1 MAELAMSSLRL
12 GKELRLLESDPPPG
26 VSVWP
31 EGDLLSILNAQLEG
45 PLDTPYEKGSF
56 HLRISVSER
65 YPLEPPQVLFLTR
78 VYHPNIDDGGRIC
91 LSTLHLPPKGVWGP
105 QLNIRAVLISI
116 QQLLTYP
123 NPDDPLVPE
132 ITREF
137 RDNYQAWRAKA
148 ALMTAQFA
156 RSSCSAP
163 LQPQPPYH
171 IAPNLPSKACL
182 QAPAGLPALPVH
194 QSKAPIEDTEEEEE
208 FFGKSKKRGT
218 LRSGDPLACKVGR
231 SV

>member
-1 MAELAMSSLRL
+1 
-12 GKELRLLESDPPPG
+12 
-26 VSVWP
+26 
-31 EGDLLSILNAQLEG
+31 
-45 PLDTPYEKGSF
+45 
-56 HLRISVSER
+56 VSER

-91 LSTLHLPPKGVWGP
+91 LNTLHLPPKGVWGP

-156 RSSCSAP
+156 HKPCSAP
-163 LQPQPPYH
+163 LQPQLPYH
-171 IAPNLPSKACL
+171 IAPSLPNNACL
-182 QAPAGLPALPVH
+182 QAPAGLPALPTPTTSH
-194 QSKAPIEDTEEEEE
+194 IDDPEEEEE
-208 FFGKSKKRGT
+208 FFGKAKKRAT
-218 LRSGDPLACKVGR
+218 VRSGDSLASKVGR
-231 SV
+231 NM